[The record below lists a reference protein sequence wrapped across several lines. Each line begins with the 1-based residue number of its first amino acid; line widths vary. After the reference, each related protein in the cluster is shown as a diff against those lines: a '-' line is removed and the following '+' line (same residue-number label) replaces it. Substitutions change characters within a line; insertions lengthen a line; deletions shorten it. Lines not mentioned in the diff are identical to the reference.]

1 MSTNNIILDV
11 PIVLDTSGD
20 VTIMANNIDIS
31 NANFVF
37 NVIDSS
43 VDASNL
49 ANTIFYADN
58 SVNENYIYHIDET
71 NLKTFSTQVHNTILD
86 NLARFS
92 LIGSTDT
99 TYTPQ
104 NNTYTSSLSEHYIQ
118 YVASTLF
125 GHPLAQAPINNEAAI
140 QTQIESA
147 DVSNQIFNSFT
158 TDLSYTD
165 VTVDDISLSASV
177 TGLVS
182 AMFEQL
188 LQYGGERFGT
198 NDSSFNTFPIYKDDV
213 IRFIVRIQGKIN
225 SSTST
230 SNTTNNFTN
239 TEISLQKVYNYLI
252 DSQFDENNPD
262 QNSAFSHRPL
272 YIDSVGDV
280 RFKPK
285 NWVVSL
291 KLISTA
297 NPIYGLDTNYYS
309 SLGTPVKFQVVGNK
323 AYLDTPITSLYPTGH
338 IHFALTRNITN
349 ATTTTA
355 SYESVVD
362 IPIDITDNTDPI
374 ETYEASFNFISQ
386 NGGTDISYIELTL
399 NENLQSLFK
408 TYKKDHNA
416 NDFDNSMV
424 LVTGNRFSL
433 QNGRYDIDPSY
444 NGNSHFIVDKEYIY
458 FFANKNSTETS
469 DITETFVYDISTST
483 TTDASYILTSTT
495 TPTPPTRTLTVH
507 NSNNQMDIS
516 NGTTSLHTYAP
527 FIYIEDGVYSIS
539 NEYFSTTNMDM
550 SVNGTEVQ
558 LYGDACMNSITDPNP
573 FIMTYDLSNSNSTI
587 ATYSFID
594 TTPDPD
600 VSYTVTISSSSN
612 EIRFNNSFNDISN
625 IIISGVDISYS
636 SLF

>member
-37 NVIDSS
+37 NVINSS
-43 VDASNL
+43 IDASNL

-58 SVNENYIYHIDET
+58 NSENENYIYHIDET

-86 NLARFS
+86 QLARFS

-104 NNTYTSSLSEHYIQ
+104 NNTYTSSLAEHYIQ

-125 GHPLAQAPINNEAAI
+125 GHPLAQAPINNEADI
-140 QTQIESA
+140 RTQIESA

-198 NDSSFNTFPIYKDDV
+198 NDSSFNKFPIYKDDV

-225 SSTST
+225 SNTST

-239 TEISLQKVYNYLI
+239 TEISLQKVYSYLI
-252 DSQFDENNPD
+252 DSQFDESNPD
-262 QNSAFSHRPL
+262 QTSAFSHRPL

-386 NGGTDISYIELTL
+386 DGGTNDISYIELTL

-408 TYKKDHNA
+408 TYKKDHDA

-433 QNGRYDIDPSY
+433 QNGRYYINPSY
-444 NGNSHFIVDKEYIY
+444 NSNSHFIVDKEYIY

-483 TTDASYILTSTT
+483 TTDASYIS
-495 TPTPPTRTLTVH
+495 TPTPIRALTVD
-507 NSNNQMDIS
+507 NGTYTMDIS
-516 NGTTSLHTYAP
+516 NGTTTSSHTYAP

-558 LYGDACMNSITDPNP
+558 LYGDACMNSILDP
-573 FIMTYDLSNSNSTI
+573 FIMTYDLTNSDSKI
-587 ATYSFID
+587 ATYSFTH

-600 VSYTVTISSSSN
+600 VTYTVTISSSSN
-612 EIRFNNSFNDISN
+612 DISFNDSFTDISSS
-625 IIISGVDISYS
+625 ITSGVDISYN